1 MLTFVDTGILITAAR
16 GQGDAALRA
25 MAILDDPARSFAS
38 SRFVKL
44 EALPM
49 PTYHKRIHEVAF
61 LNAFFDNVTH
71 WPQSDDK
78 VIDQA
83 FVEASR
89 AGIAAL
95 DALHVAAAMIVG
107 ADVLVTTEKRS
118 KPLHRVRSIPV
129 ETL

>member
-1 MLTFVDTGILITAAR
+1 MLTFVDTGVLITAAR

-25 MAILDDPARSFAS
+25 MAVLDDPDRTFAS
-38 SRFVKL
+38 SRFVQL
-44 EALPM
+44 EAIPM
-49 PTYHKRIHEVAF
+49 PTYHKRDHEVAF
-61 LNAFFDNVTH
+61 LNAFFDRVTH
-71 WPQSDDK
+71 WPQSDDE

-83 FVEASR
+83 FVEASG

-118 KPLHRVRSIPV
+118 KPFHRVRSIRV
-129 ETL
+129 ESL

>member
-1 MLTFVDTGILITAAR
+1 MLTFVDTGVLITAAR
-16 GQGDAALRA
+16 GEGDAALRA
-25 MAILDDPARSFAS
+25 MAILDDPDRSFAS

-49 PTYHKRIHEVAF
+49 PTYHKRDDEVAF
-61 LNAFFDNVTH
+61 FNAFFDRVTH
-71 WPQSDDK
+71 WPQSDDT
-78 VIDQA
+78 VIEQA

-95 DALHVAAAMIVG
+95 DALHVAAAVILGV
-107 ADVLVTTEKRS
+107 DVLVTTEKGT
-118 KPLHRVRSIPV
+118 KPLHRVQSIRV